1 MSRTP
6 IVNPAQRVS
15 PEFQQRINDLIQD
28 KDCTKY
34 QFASSVGISK
44 EVINRA
50 CLYGIIP
57 SLQSLIKI
65 ADHLDVSLL
74 YLLAKNNEND
84 FIRSAQE
91 TTFHER
97 LQQLAREKDQKYSEI
112 AHAMIFPESYFHDWF
127 RTKTLP
133 SLDYLLSIAEY
144 FQVSPDYLLGRT
156 DYRN

>member
-1 MSRTP
+1 MPRIP
-6 IVNPAQRVS
+6 IINPSQRIS

-28 KDCTKY
+28 KDCNKY
-34 QFASSVGISK
+34 QFASSIGISK

-65 ADHLDVSLL
+65 ADYLDVSLL

-84 FIRSAQE
+84 FIRTVQE
-91 TTFHER
+91 TSFHER
-97 LQQLAREKDQKYSEI
+97 LQQLAKEKDQKYSEI

-133 SLDYLLSIAEY
+133 SLDYLLSIAE
-144 FQVSPDYLLGRT
+144 FFNVSPDYLLGRT